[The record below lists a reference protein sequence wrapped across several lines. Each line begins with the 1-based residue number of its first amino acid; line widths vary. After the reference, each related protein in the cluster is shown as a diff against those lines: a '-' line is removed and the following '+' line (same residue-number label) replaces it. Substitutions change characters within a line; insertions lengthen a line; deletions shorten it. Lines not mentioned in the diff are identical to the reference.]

1 MAAGLLPAGSYPH
14 LSRKIRVAWEV
25 HVVSL
30 ELPLHPQAGLMSQGL
45 QWLRID
51 LFHLLGHPKA
61 FLERPGTMFFY
72 NCGPLSFFPPFF
84 PSVLFIC
91 CLFVFCFSSVA
102 LYFQRPGP
110 FAQVYG

>member
-1 MAAGLLPAGSYPH
+1 MAAGLLPPGSYPH

-61 FLERPGTMFFY
+61 FLGRPGTMFPTTAALFRFS
-72 NCGPLSFFPPFF
+72 PLFP
-84 PSVLFIC
+84 
-91 CLFVFCFSSVA
+91 FCFSYV
-102 LYFQRPGP
+102 FV
-110 FAQVYG
+110 FFFF